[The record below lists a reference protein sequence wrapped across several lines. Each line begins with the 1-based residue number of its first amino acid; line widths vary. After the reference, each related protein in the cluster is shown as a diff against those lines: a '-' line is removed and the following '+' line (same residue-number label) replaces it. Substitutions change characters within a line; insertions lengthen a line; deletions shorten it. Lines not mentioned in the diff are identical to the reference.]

1 MSILFLPNLINRIL
15 SYYFSII
22 HNSLLFILYA
32 WSIVSILRILYNYT
46 IYFFE
51 YVYLYIVYF
60 LTIFKFSIKKCFN
73 LEFVNCLLNIYKNN
87 KFFMITILTLI
98 SYIFMYLYYIYH
110 FSKID
115 SKFFIRIQLYQFFIL
130 YLNIY
135 IIYNQFILCN

>member
-22 HNSLLFILYA
+22 HNSLLFIIYT
-32 WSIVSILRILYNYT
+32 WSIVSILKILYNYT

-51 YVYLYIVYF
+51 YVYLYIIDC
-60 LTIFKFSIKKCFN
+60 LTIFKFFIKKYFN
-73 LEFVNCLLNIYKNN
+73 IEFINCLLNIYKNN
-87 KFFMITILTLI
+87 KFFIITILTLI
-98 SYIFMYLYYIYH
+98 SYIFMYIYH
-110 FSKID
+110 FSKIN

-135 IIYNQFILCN
+135 IIYNQFLLCN